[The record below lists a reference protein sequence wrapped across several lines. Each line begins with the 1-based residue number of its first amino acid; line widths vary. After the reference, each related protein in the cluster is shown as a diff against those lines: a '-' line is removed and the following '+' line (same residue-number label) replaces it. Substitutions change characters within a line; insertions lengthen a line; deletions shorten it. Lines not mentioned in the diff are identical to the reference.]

1 MLIILPFTPS
11 NFKEL
16 ASVIKEINT
25 QLKDTVSDPYPGK
38 IPILVNLGLLETVP
52 LLPWLSHLLS
62 VLYNGI

>member
-38 IPILVNLGLLETVP
+38 IPILVNLGLLETASSP
-52 LLPWLSHLLS
+52 LAVTPAVSAL
-62 VLYNGI
+62 